1 MIRSLLCKLGFH
13 QFGLFV
19 VEEVAP
25 DIEIARTQ
33 CRHCERRQYGDPA
46 GIPSHLLESMTND

>member
-1 MIRSLLCKLGFH
+1 MIRRFLCKLGFH

-25 DIEIARTQ
+25 DIEIAATK
-33 CRHCERRQYGDPA
+33 CRHCPRRLYGDPA
-46 GIPSHLLESMTND
+46 GIPDHLLESMKDD